1 MTRTLILD
9 IDGTLVDSNDAH
21 ARAWVQAFGEQ
32 GFGPEFS
39 QVRPLIG
46 MGSDQLVP
54 QVTDVQPGDPRFQA
68 LADGRQRAFEQEFA
82 GLRPFAGTR
91 ELVET
96 AKRKGWK
103 VVVATSGEP
112 EMAGRL
118 LELANVAD
126 LLPERV
132 SSQDVKAS
140 KPQPDLLQVAL
151 KKAGAD
157 PQEAWMLGDTR
168 FDIEAAHKAGMK
180 CAAVRLGGNTDLE
193 GADAV
198 YTDLIAVREWLEHT

>member
-1 MTRTLILD
+1 MSRTLILD

-21 ARAWVQAFGEQ
+21 ARAWVRAFHGQELTTDL
-32 GFGPEFS
+32 S

-54 QVTDVQPGDPRFQA
+54 QLTGIQPADPRFQA
-68 LADGRQRAFEQEFA
+68 LADGWKRAFETEMPR
-82 GLRPFAGTR
+82 LHPFEGTR
-91 ELVET
+91 NLVRT
-96 AKRKGWK
+96 AIACGWK
-103 VVVATSGEP
+103 VVVATSGES
-112 EMAGRL
+112 EMAARL

-132 SSQDVKAS
+132 SSQDVQAS
-140 KPQPDLLQVAL
+140 KPQPDLLQAAL
-151 KKAGAD
+151 EKAGAE

-180 CAAVRLGGNTDLE
+180 CAVVRLGGNTDLE
-193 GADAV
+193 EADAV
-198 YTDLIAVREWLEHT
+198 FADLIAVRDWLQLA